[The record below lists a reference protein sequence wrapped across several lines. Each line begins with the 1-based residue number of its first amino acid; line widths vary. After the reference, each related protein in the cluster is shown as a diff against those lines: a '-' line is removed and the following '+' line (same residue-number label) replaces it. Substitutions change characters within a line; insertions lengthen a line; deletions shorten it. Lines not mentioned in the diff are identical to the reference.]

1 MSHDIRNEITF
12 NGLQRFLR
20 HVGFDQPA
28 KISGSLAFHHHDS
41 ETIIVLSIPK
51 DGRSVRSA
59 DLMSVLMR
67 LETQGLVDDSVLE
80 QFKSGRLPT
89 AS

>member
-12 NGLQRFLR
+12 DGLQQFLR
-20 HVGFDQPA
+20 HVGFDQSA
-28 KISGSLAFHHHDS
+28 KIDNSLAFHHHES
-41 ETIIVLSIPK
+41 GTIIVLSIPK

-59 DLMSVLMR
+59 DLLSVLMR
-67 LETQGLVDDSVLE
+67 LETQGLVNDSVLE
-80 QFKSGRLPT
+80 QFKSGRLPM